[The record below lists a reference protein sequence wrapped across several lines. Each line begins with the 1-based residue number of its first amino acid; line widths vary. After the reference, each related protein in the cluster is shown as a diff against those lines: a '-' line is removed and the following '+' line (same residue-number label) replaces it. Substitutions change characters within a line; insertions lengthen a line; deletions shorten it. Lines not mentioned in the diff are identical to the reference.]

1 MLLSTLT
8 NGSAD
13 DLVLDLCSAAMRAG
27 AALAFAVAAVFI
39 DAVGLR
45 RSIRS
50 ESVCIAARAKGQKRD
65 PKTFKPKSETEPFVC
80 SDNKSKS
87 LMFLQ
92 LRGLFS

>member
-8 NGSAD
+8 YGSAD

-27 AALAFAVAAVFI
+27 AALAVAVAAVFI

-80 SDNKSKS
+80 SDNEKSNP
-87 LMFLQ
+87 
-92 LRGLFS
+92 